1 MSDNPD
7 QQLERLFAAARTEEP
22 DTTRHQWGFETRV
35 MARLR
40 EERSATA
47 SMFALAWRLCP
58 FFAALALAAGLW
70 SRSTDA
76 RVRADSSLLVEVAQA
91 GEERA
96 LVGYLTGGGSQ

>member
-7 QQLERLFAAARTEEP
+7 QQLERLFSAVREEQP

-35 MARLR
+35 IARLH
-40 EERSATA
+40 EERTVTA
-47 SMFALAWRLCP
+47 SMFAWAWRLCP
-58 FFAALALAAGLW
+58 FFAVLALAAGIW